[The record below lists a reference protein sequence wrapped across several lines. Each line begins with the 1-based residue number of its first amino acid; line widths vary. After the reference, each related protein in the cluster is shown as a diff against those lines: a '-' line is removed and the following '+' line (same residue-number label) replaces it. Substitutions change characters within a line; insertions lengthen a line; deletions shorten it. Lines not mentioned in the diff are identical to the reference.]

1 MHNPV
6 CRGSCIEAAQTNQLG
21 NSSKIMV
28 DGVLITTIVIDYSVS
43 TVGTVGE
50 ERKREID
57 RQRDRERERGRERE
71 FLDLSF
77 QEHRKR
83 KMLKLDR
90 EK

>member
-57 RQRDRERERGRERE
+57 RQIERERGRERE

>member
-1 MHNPV
+1 MS
-6 CRGSCIEAAQTNQLG
+6 RFLLLEAGQTNQLG

-43 TVGTVGE
+43 TVGMVGE
-50 ERKREID
+50 EE
-57 RQRDRERERGRERE
+57 RERERKRIFGFIIPER
-71 FLDLSF
+71 
-77 QEHRKR
+77 RKR